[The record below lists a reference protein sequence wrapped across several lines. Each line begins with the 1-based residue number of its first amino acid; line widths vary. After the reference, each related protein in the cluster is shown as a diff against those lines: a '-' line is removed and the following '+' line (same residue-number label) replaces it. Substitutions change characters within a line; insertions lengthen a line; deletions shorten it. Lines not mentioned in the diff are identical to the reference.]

1 MQEQKETA
9 ENSIMATQITIPAG
23 HSTEWQGPTAEDTT
37 DFACGHIETNLKLA
51 VMAARGAVQG
61 AGENKLCNMHS
72 GTTVA

>member
-1 MQEQKETA
+1 
-9 ENSIMATQITIPAG
+9 MATQITIPAG

-51 VMAARGAVQG
+51 VMAAGGAVQG